1 MSRWSIEAA
10 AAAVGGGAAGAM
22 RELHGP
28 GASVGVPTGDN
39 RTPVGPAALPR
50 TAAGMGPSPQDAVAG
65 GGDIPRSLPWLDRWR
80 RSLRTSW
87 RPHRL
92 ALGAAQTDAD
102 ADAACAAFAGWCA
115 QQAGSRLHLGLGA
128 ALVQICVA
136 PAALARAELRDYA
149 GRQLAHYFGS
159 WGAAGDGG
167 QTTGWTVAASGQP
180 DVPLACAAP
189 RVLVSGLQAAARE
202 HGVRLLSLS
211 PWWAPAA
218 QAWLLQVPED
228 DGQTRVWLA
237 REPGW
242 ITVLQ
247 ARGRVLQR
255 AWSEPQDGEW
265 QQRLPRDVPASAIGG
280 IDLAG
285 PDTGPGGSPPRG
297 AWLTTVPEPA
307 R

>member
-1 MSRWSIEAA
+1 
-10 AAAVGGGAAGAM
+10 M

-28 GASVGVPTGDN
+28 GANVGTSVGTSADVTGGEN
-39 RTPVGPAALPR
+39 RGPADAAALPR
-50 TAAGMGPSPQDAVAG
+50 VAAGMGPSAQDALAG
-65 GGDIPRSLPWLDRWR
+65 SRDILGSLPWLDRWR

-102 ADAACAAFAGWCA
+102 ATCAAFAGWCA

-149 GRQLAHYFGS
+149 GRQLAHYFGG
-159 WGAAGDGG
+159 WGAAGDCG
-167 QTTGWTVAASGQP
+167 QTAGWAVAASGQP

-189 RVLVSGLQAAARE
+189 RALVAGLQAAAQE
-202 HGVRLLSLS
+202 HGVRLLSLG

-218 QAWLLQVPED
+218 QAWLLQAPQD
-228 DGQTRVWLA
+228 DGHTRVWLA

-280 IDLAG
+280 IDLAE
-285 PDTGPGGSPPRG
+285 PDAGPGGSPPCG
-297 AWLTTVPEPA
+297 AWLAAVPEPA